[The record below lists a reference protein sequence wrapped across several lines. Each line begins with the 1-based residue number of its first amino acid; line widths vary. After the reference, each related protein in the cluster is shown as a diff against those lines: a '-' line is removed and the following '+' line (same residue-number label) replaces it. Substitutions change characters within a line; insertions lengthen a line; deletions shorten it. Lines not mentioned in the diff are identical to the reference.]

1 MRGAA
6 GSWWGS
12 VGIVVLVPARPVDW
26 KRNLAA
32 LWAAELVAIFGFSF
46 AFPFLP
52 LYLHQDLGV
61 RTTHDLA
68 LWSGVIGGASGLSMA
83 IASPIWG
90 VLADRHGRKPMLV
103 RAMLGGA
110 ITVGLMSIAQTA
122 PQLLALRTVQGATS
136 GTVPAATA
144 LAAAE
149 APRSRVAWS
158 MGVLSSA
165 VALGGAMAP
174 LIGGLAAVVFGLRTV
189 FLGAG
194 MLLALSS
201 LPVLLVVRESPRPG
215 PKERA
220 SGDRAGLRGL
230 TRPLLLAVAVLVAGQ
245 ALMQFSWASAQQLA
259 VLHILQVS
267 PVGTS
272 AVTGVAFAVAGL
284 ATTCAAITSPRLVRW
299 AGYRWVAVLA
309 ALLLAASIA
318 ALALAGSVVGILAAV
333 TGFGLAYG
341 GLNPALAAMIGLRA
355 PREVQATVYGLSAS
369 AIAIGFGL
377 GPLVSGAVA
386 ATLSVSAGLLV
397 AAGVAA
403 ILSLFLATLVREPRA
418 PTP

>member
-1 MRGAA
+1 LVSA
-6 GSWWGS
+6 G
-12 VGIVVLVPARPVDW
+12 PVDW
-26 KRNLAA
+26 RRNLAA
-32 LWAAELVAIFGFSF
+32 LWLAEFVAIFGFSF

-52 LYLHQDLGV
+52 LYLHQDLDV

-68 LWSGVIGGASGLSMA
+68 LWTGAIGGASGLSMA

-110 ITVGLMSIAQTA
+110 ITVGLMSIAHTA

-149 APRSRVAWS
+149 SPRSRVAWS

-165 VALGGAMAP
+165 VALGGATAP
-174 LIGGLAAVVFGLRTV
+174 LIGGLAAVVFGLRAV

-194 MLLALSS
+194 ILLALSS
-201 LPVLLVVRESPRPG
+201 LPVLLVVRESRRPG
-215 PKERA
+215 PTEKA
-220 SGDRAGLRGL
+220 SQAGAGLRRL
-230 TRPLLLAVAVLVAGQ
+230 SKTLLAAVAVLVGGQ
-245 ALMQFSWASAQQLA
+245 ALMQFSWASTQQLA

-267 PVGTS
+267 PVGTT
-272 AVTGVAFAVAGL
+272 AVTGVAFAAAGL
-284 ATTCAAITSPRLVRW
+284 ATTAAAITYSRLVKW
-299 AGYRWVAVLA
+299 IGYRWLAVLA

-318 ALALAGSVVGILAAV
+318 ALALAGSVIAIVAAIAV
-333 TGFGLAYG
+333 FGLAYG

-355 PREVQATVYGLSAS
+355 PREVQATIYGLSAS

-386 ATLSVSAGLLV
+386 ATASVSAGLFL

-403 ILSLFLATLVREPRA
+403 ILSLFLATLAREPRTV
-418 PTP
+418 TP

>member
-1 MRGAA
+1 LVSA
-6 GSWWGS
+6 G
-12 VGIVVLVPARPVDW
+12 PVDW
-26 KRNLAA
+26 KRNLTA
-32 LWAAELVAIFGFSF
+32 LWLAEFVAIFGFSF

-52 LYLHQDLGV
+52 LYLHQDLAV

-68 LWSGVIGGASGLSMA
+68 LWTGVIGGASGLSMT
-83 IASPIWG
+83 IASPVWG
-90 VLADRHGRKPMLV
+90 VLADRYGRKPMLV

-110 ITVGLMSIAQTA
+110 ITVGLMSIAQAA

-149 APRSRVAWS
+149 TPRSRVAWS

-165 VALGGAMAP
+165 VALGGATAP
-174 LIGGLAAVVFGLRTV
+174 LIGGLAAVVFGLRAV

-194 MLLALSS
+194 VLLALSS
-201 LPVLLVVRESPRPG
+201 LPVLLVVRESPRG
-215 PKERA
+215 GRELKERA
-220 SGDRAGLRGL
+220 SHSGAGMRGL
-230 TRPLLLAVAVLVAGQ
+230 SRVLVPAVAALIAGQ
-245 ALMQFSWASAQQLA
+245 ALMQFSWASTQQLA

-272 AVTGVAFAVAGL
+272 AVTGVAFAAAGL
-284 ATTCAAITSPRLVRW
+284 ATTVAAITYSRLVRRI
-299 AGYRWVAVLA
+299 GYRWVAVLA
-309 ALLLAASIA
+309 ALLFAASIA
-318 ALALAGSVVGILAAV
+318 ALALAGSVPGIVAAI

-355 PREVQATVYGLSAS
+355 PREVQATIYGLSAS

-377 GPLVSGAVA
+377 GPVVSGVVA
-386 ATLSVSAGLLV
+386 ASASVSAGLLV

-403 ILSLFLATLVREPRA
+403 ILSLFLATLVREPLTA
-418 PTP
+418 TP